1 MKEILG
7 HFLYDGKHI
16 TQQVP
21 DIKLYFE
28 KLLCIENFEI
38 IIELGTS
45 FGGLT
50 YILSDLLKENN
61 LNCKI
66 HTFDFSYKN
75 YVEDSL
81 IERGCTYHVLDE
93 RDEIYKET
101 VVNLLTNYGKALL
114 LCDGGNKKEEFN
126 RYSEYLKLNDVI
138 MAHDY
143 SHNVNVFENEIKNK
157 YWNWFEIN
165 FLDIEETTKKYKL
178 IEYSKVSFKE
188 AVWACFV
195 KI

>member
-7 HFLYDGKHI
+7 HFLYDGKHT

-50 YILSDLLKENN
+50 YILSDILKENN

-66 HTFDFSYKN
+66 HTFDFSYKS

-81 IERGCTYHVLDE
+81 IERGCTYHILDE

-126 RYSEYLKLNDVI
+126 RYSEYLKPNDVI

-157 YWNWFEIN
+157 YWNWFEIS

-178 IEYSKVSFKE
+178 IEYPKLSFKE